1 VATTFNI
8 HYAKTHLS
16 KLLEQVQA
24 GEEIIIAKSGKPIAR
39 LCPIEKAAEKTKP
52 KRVFGSLK
60 GKIWIAPDF
69 DDPIPGLEEAIYGPD
84 ETSK

>member
-1 VATTFNI
+1 MASTFNI

-39 LCPIEKAAEKTKP
+39 LCPVEKEAEKTKP
-52 KRVFGSLK
+52 KRVPGSMK
-60 GKIWIAPDF
+60 GQIWIAPNF
-69 DDPIPGLEEAIYGPD
+69 DDPIPGFEEAIYGLD
-84 ETSK
+84 ETAK

>member
-1 VATTFNI
+1 MATFNI

-39 LCPIEKAAEKTKP
+39 LCPVDKTAEKTKP
-52 KRVFGSLK
+52 KRVPGSMK
-60 GKIWIAPDF
+60 GQIWMSHDF
-69 DDPIPGLEEAIYGPD
+69 DDPIPGVEEAVYGPD
-84 ETSK
+84 EPSK

>member
-1 VATTFNI
+1 MATFNI

-39 LCPIEKAAEKTKP
+39 LCPVEKAPEKTEP
-52 KRVFGSLK
+52 KRVPGSMK
-60 GKIWIAPDF
+60 GQIWIGPDF
-69 DDPIPGLEEAIYGPD
+69 DDPIPGFEEAIYGPD